1 MRLTPPRNA
10 WIDQIL
16 AAMTAAE
23 TGPSETDLIC
33 APTLDHW
40 RLVATEMGNVVLAGM
55 VSGHPHLRSGMI
67 ATSQLIAIDVVSG
80 WARTV
85 SRWYRLGR
93 TFAEFDAENGVI
105 GGQRLP
111 QLITFDASEIPRLIA
126 ASAERARRLA
136 EQVGIAHACSDRMH

>member
-23 TGPSETDLIC
+23 TGPSETDLTC

-40 RLVATEMGNVVLAGM
+40 RLVVTEMGNVVLTGM
-55 VSGHPHLRSGMI
+55 VSGHPNLRSGMI
-67 ATSQLIAIDVVSG
+67 ATSQIIAIDVVSG
-80 WARTV
+80 WPRTV
-85 SRWYRLGR
+85 SRWYQLGQ

-105 GGQRLP
+105 GGHRLR
-111 QLITFDASEIPRLIA
+111 QLITFDASEVPRLIA
-126 ASAERARRLA
+126 AFAEKVRGLA
-136 EQVGIAHACSDRMH
+136 EQHGIAHACSDRMH